1 MLPRLY
7 LQIYLTIVA
16 SLILVVLT
24 AAALWKSTADLSP
37 MAQARDI
44 VEEIVGL
51 ALPPVGEGPQA
62 TEAALRKI
70 ADRTGTDVA
79 LFAADLSPI
88 AGVGGVL
95 PPPDPHDRWAS
106 TPHGSTLSLHLPDG
120 RWLVVLMPSPRRNPV
135 VAIIFFLGAI
145 ALAVALAALPVARR
159 ITRRLERLQE
169 SVEQLGAGD
178 FSARVEVEG
187 RDEVARLAASFNRAA
202 ARIEDLVGAHKMLL
216 ANASHE
222 LRTPLARIRMGIELM
237 KSDASQQAAVE
248 RDIAELDEMVGA
260 ILLASR
266 LEALDD
272 FGADEEVDVLAL
284 AAEECARHADCSLD
298 GEPVTMRGDPM
309 MLRHLLRNLLE
320 NAARH
325 GVPPI
330 EVGIRSAGAEVVLAV
345 ADAGTPIPAA
355 DRERL
360 FEPFVRVRST
370 ASGTGI
376 GLSLVRLIAR
386 HHGGDVAYV
395 EEGGRGRFEVRMP
408 IDRRG
413 TTAGQVGRQESGQ
426 SS

>member
-7 LQIYLTIVA
+7 LQIYLTIVG
-16 SLILVVLT
+16 SLVLVVLT
-24 AAALWKSTADLSP
+24 AAVLWKSTADMSP
-37 MAQARDI
+37 MAQARDVVEQI
-44 VEEIVGL
+44 VSLAVPPGNEGL
-51 ALPPVGEGPQA
+51 PA
-62 TEAALRKI
+62 TEAALRRI
-70 ADRTGTDVA
+70 ADRTGSHVA
-79 LFAADLSPI
+79 LFGADFAPI
-88 AGVGGVL
+88 AGVGEAV
-95 PPPDPHDRWAS
+95 PPPDPHDRWTS
-106 TPHGSTLSLHLPDG
+106 TPRGAALSLRLSDG
-120 RWLVVLMPSPRRNPV
+120 RWLVLLMPSPRRNPV

-169 SVEQLGAGD
+169 GVEQLGAGD
-178 FSARVEVEG
+178 LSARVEVEG
-187 RDEVARLAASFNRAA
+187 RDEVARLAASFNRSA
-202 ARIEDLVGAHKMLL
+202 ARIEELVGAHKMLL

-237 KSDASQQAAVE
+237 KTDSSQQEAVE
-248 RDIAELDEMVGA
+248 RDIAELDELVGA

-266 LEALDD
+266 IEALED
-272 FGADEEVDVLAL
+272 FGADEEVDLLAL

-298 GEPVTMRGDPM
+298 GEHVTMRGDSM

-320 NAARH
+320 NAGRH

-330 EVGIRSAGAEVVLAV
+330 EVGIRSAGAEVILAV

-360 FEPFVRVRST
+360 FEPFVRVRSR

-395 EEGGRGRFEVRMP
+395 EEGGRGRFEVRMRA
-408 IDRRG
+408 DRR
-413 TTAGQVGRQESGQ
+413 A
-426 SS
+426 